1 MEKPAGHRDL
11 FQTRGADVN
20 SVRGWMQ
27 LSVNGFG
34 FEAQR
39 SHRAL
44 ALAIGGKFA
53 TVLFELAESARRE

>member
-1 MEKPAGHRDL
+1 
-11 FQTRGADVN
+11 
-20 SVRGWMQ
+20 MQ